1 MHVGSPPV
9 TFLEVILQTSVYHAA
24 GHREPIC
31 MSNAYKA
38 DHKQEERQT
47 LLLERI
53 IKNVDLLNE
62 ALLEMNRSFA
72 DINNHNQDITI
83 VAEMS
88 TTEMWTSICRTWSRT
103 ITPLTTM
110 LCDAKRIT
118 RMNIKMTNPRM
129 GISHYVCV

>member
-1 MHVGSPPV
+1 
-9 TFLEVILQTSVYHAA
+9 
-24 GHREPIC
+24 

-83 VAEMS
+83 VAEM
-88 TTEMWTSICRTWSRT
+88 
-103 ITPLTTM
+103 
-110 LCDAKRIT
+110 
-118 RMNIKMTNPRM
+118 
-129 GISHYVCV
+129 

>member
-24 GHREPIC
+24 DHREPIC
-31 MSNAYKA
+31 TSNAYKA

-62 ALLEMNRSFA
+62 ALMEMNRSFA

-83 VAEMS
+83 VAEMWNGYHRNVDFNLQNMES
-88 TTEMWTSICRTWSRT
+88 NNNASNHHAM
-103 ITPLTTM
+103 
-110 LCDAKRIT
+110 
-118 RMNIKMTNPRM
+118 
-129 GISHYVCV
+129 